1 MTSVSEN
8 VYSDKL
14 HNKVNK
20 QNNTYCSIIK
30 VKPVDVKSSTY
41 IDFIK
46 ENNEKDLK
54 LKICDIA
61 RILKCKNKEV
71 FVIKKV

>member
-8 VYSDKL
+8 AYNDKL

-20 QNNTYCSIIK
+20 QNNTYCSVIK
-30 VKPVDVKSSTY
+30 MKPVDVKSSTY

-54 LKICDIA
+54 LKICDIV
-61 RILKCKNKEV
+61 RIVKCKNKEV

>member
-54 LKICDIA
+54 LKICDIV
-61 RILKCKNKEV
+61 RILQCKNKEV

>member
-8 VYSDKL
+8 VYNDKL

-20 QNNTYCSIIK
+20 QNNTYCSVIK
-30 VKPVDVKSSTY
+30 MKPVDVKSSTY
-41 IDFIK
+41 IDFTK

-54 LKICDIA
+54 SKICDIV
-61 RILKCKNKEV
+61 RIVKCKNKEV

>member
-20 QNNTYCSIIK
+20 QNNTYCSVIK

-46 ENNEKDLK
+46 ENNEK
-54 LKICDIA
+54 
-61 RILKCKNKEV
+61 ILN
-71 FVIKKV
+71 

>member
-20 QNNTYCSIIK
+20 QNNTYCSVIK

-54 LKICDIA
+54 LKICDIV
-61 RILKCKNKEV
+61 RILQCKNKEV

>member
-8 VYSDKL
+8 VYNDKL

-20 QNNTYCSIIK
+20 QNNTYCSVIK
-30 VKPVDVKSSTY
+30 MKPVDVKSSTY

-54 LKICDIA
+54 LKICDIV
-61 RILKCKNKEV
+61 RIVKFKNKEV